1 MNEPWLNED
10 ELLLETAEIS
20 PMVVAE
26 ILKAMKLKAESTTA
40 HLLTPLLRPS
50 ALQFTRLLV
59 EFDLASKYSGATGA
73 SQRMLPHFFDDL
85 EVRGA
90 EQTPASGPLIL
101 AANHPGGMDFIA
113 IAAHAGRDDL
123 KVITSEVGFL
133 QALPHGQ
140 KFMIPLPNDARARF
154 GALKEAIRHLENGG
168 TLLLFPTG
176 SIDPDP
182 YYFANA
188 AAHIERWSQS
198 LEVFTR
204 KVPQVNIQPI
214 ITSHAIRERLL
225 FNNLLVQRQKT
236 RVDRQRLAEFLQVMQ
251 MVLLRGERFHLKIS
265 FGEALRMA
273 EGGSES
279 TQDFYARI
287 KQSAHALLAEHLRLH
302 PPVRQAVWA
311 EQKAHFRS

>member
-1 MNEPWLNED
+1 MNEPWLKEE
-10 ELLLETAEIS
+10 ELQLETAEIS
-20 PMVVAE
+20 PLVVHE
-26 ILKAMKLKAESTTA
+26 ILKAMKIKPESIA
-40 HLLTPLLRPS
+40 ARMVTPLLRPS
-50 ALQFTRLLV
+50 ARKFTRLLV

-73 SQRMLPHFFDDL
+73 AGRMLPHFFDDL
-85 EVRGA
+85 QVRGT
-90 EQTPASGPLIL
+90 EHTPASGPLIL

-113 IAAHAGRDDL
+113 IAARAGRDDL
-123 KVITSEVGFL
+123 KVITSDVGFL

-154 GALKEAIRHLENGG
+154 GALKEAIRHLENDG

-182 YYFANA
+182 HYFANA

-214 ITSHAIRERLL
+214 ISSHAIRERLL

-251 MVLLRGERFHLKIS
+251 MVLLRGEQFHLKIN
-265 FGEALRMA
+265 FGEALRLA
-273 EGGSES
+273 EGES
-279 TQDFYARI
+279 PEDFYARV
-287 KQSAHALLAEHLRLH
+287 KHSAHALLAEHCGLY
-302 PPVRQAVWA
+302 PPARQAVWA